1 MRKLIPTMMVGLFVL
16 LATNLFAIEY
26 GIASFYSDHFQNKLT
41 ASGELYD
48 MNKYTAAHKSY
59 PFGTIVRV
67 TRLDN
72 NRSVRVRI
80 NDRGPY
86 TEGRIIDLSKM
97 AAKKLGMVEDGSVK
111 VRIDVIE
118 KSNAKKDISETLI
131 RPSDTN
137 SSTTPDPAVFVRPTT
152 TVITTTSPAP
162 TKNELYKVDPPKKGK
177 KDKIVTGGNYSTFDL
192 YKIQLLRPKK
202 EGYGVQVASLREY
215 SNVFKQIAELQ
226 EKWFN
231 NILVSVEQSES
242 GNPIYKVILG
252 PFPDVATA
260 KSYKASLKKAKKING
275 FIVDLSSLKQ
285 Q

>member
-1 MRKLIPTMMVGLFVL
+1 MVGLFVFV
-16 LATNLFAIEY
+16 ATNLSAIEY
-26 GIASFYSDHFQNKLT
+26 GIASYYSDHFQNKLT

-59 PFGTIVRV
+59 PFGTIIRV

-86 TEGRIIDLSKM
+86 TDGRIIDLSKM
-97 AAKKLGMVEDGSVK
+97 AAKKLNMVEDGSVK

-118 KSNAKKDISETLI
+118 KSNAKKDISPTLVRPVTENTIPNTAAII
-131 RPSDTN
+131 RPTQN
-137 SSTTPDPAVFVRPTT
+137 TIAAPTT
-152 TVITTTSPAP
+152 KEVYVI
-162 TKNELYKVDPPKKGK
+162 DPPKKGK
-177 KDKIVTGGNYSTFDL
+177 SDKIVTGGNYNTFDL

-202 EGYGVQVASLREY
+202 KGYGVQVASLKEY

-231 NILVSVEQSES
+231 NILVSVEQGDS

-252 PFPDVATA
+252 PFPDISTA
-260 KSYKASLKKAKKING
+260 KSYKASLKKTKKING